1 MTMILEAKAK
11 NRKGRAKESAAI
23 IRQGKAKERAT
34 IVQKAKGRDK
44 TNQKAKEAREAKERV
59 MANQRVMY
67 QKENI
72 KATKYPM
79 IGTTLMIDGIIL
91 MMKLIMDKVV
101 HLRNLQRT
109 LTLTM
114 LQPS

>member
-23 IRQGKAKERAT
+23 IRQGKAKERA
-34 IVQKAKGRDK
+34 K

-91 MMKLIMDKVV
+91 MTKLIMDKVV
-101 HLRNLQRT
+101 HLRDLQRT

-114 LQPS
+114 LQPN